1 MNLDEIVRQK
11 LAEWRPNSGRQTLT
25 GADAACGWT
34 VAVTAERVETVGCQL
49 WELSLRRAAA
59 SPAIDIR
66 ARAEEIS
73 RRVTGLL
80 EPLHVLEVDQ
90 GRNVALLRSEQPG
103 QHGESRFYYEV
114 MVEGNGSA
122 SVRRYQAPQQGEP
135 RRQQIVFTLTHEAL
149 TKLVRDL
156 TTD

>member
-11 LAEWRPNSGRQTLT
+11 LAEWRPDSGRQTLT
-25 GADAACGWT
+25 VADPAGGWT
-34 VAVTAERVETVGCQL
+34 AAVTAERVETVGCQL
-49 WELSLRRAAA
+49 WELSLRRNAAA
-59 SPAIDIR
+59 PVVDVR

-80 EPLHVLEVDQ
+80 EPLQLLEVDQ

-103 QHGESRFYYEV
+103 QHGEHRFYYEV
-114 MVEGNGSA
+114 LLEGDGSA
-122 SVRRYQAPQQGEP
+122 GVRRYQAPRQGEP
-135 RRQQIVFTLTHEAL
+135 RRQQIAFTLTQEAL

-156 TTD
+156 SAV